1 MSIEILISF
10 VIATSA
16 LAISPGPDNIYVI
29 MQSIVH
35 GKKFGIATVC
45 GLITGCIVHTT
56 FVAFGLSIIIKE
68 QLWLFLLIKWCGA
81 IYLIYLAF
89 KIYKSSSDL
98 VLDSGSIPK
107 KTTGQLFRQGFI
119 MNVLN
124 PKVSLFFLSFFPA
137 FLFSRTLSTVYQFYI
152 LGILFM
158 LTSFIIFVGLA
169 LLAGSISTYIK
180 QNKYIGLILKWLQ
193 IMVFTA
199 IALYLVLS

>member
-137 FLFSRTLSTVYQFYI
+137 FLFSRTLSTVYQFYV
-152 LGILFM
+152 LGFLFM

-180 QNKYIGLILKWLQ
+180 QNKYIGLILKLLQ
-193 IMVFTA
+193 IVVFVA